1 MDRGGPEREAASR
14 RNTGRAWN
22 SIRDKRVTGGQDDGF
37 SKNWH
42 PQQKLL
48 RGGGFFCGSPPRGVR
63 WQNVR
68 FLVLPPPVTAAN
80 PPGASDVRS
89 LLRGKKIAPGT

>member
-1 MDRGGPEREAASR
+1 MDRGDPEREAASR

-37 SKNWH
+37 SK
-42 PQQKLL
+42 KLAPAAETAPG
-48 RGGGFFCGSPPRGVR
+48 RRIPPRGVS

-80 PPGASDVRS
+80 PPGACDVRS
-89 LLRGKKIAPGT
+89 LPRGKKK